1 MSSPDFLFSHN
12 HQAAEDDVVSITPG
26 APCASVIIAAW
37 LMMSAAKTTNLSAP
51 QVRPFS
57 QKMLLCST
65 FCVADYKLL

>member
-1 MSSPDFLFSHN
+1 MSSPDFFFSHN

-26 APCASVIIAAW
+26 APCASVIITAW